1 MENVEKE
8 TSIRLRFDFYRSV
21 VTFGLASLGGE
32 ITLLHTLF
40 TDAPNQSL
48 GYVSIGSL
56 IFACVFVLGAKEA
69 LVRRVSPIPD
79 FQSRLLRGLAN
90 VAITSLKGE
99 WILSFLAGITFGLGL
114 VLFGI
119 FIVLA

>member
-8 TSIRLRFDFYRSV
+8 LSIRLRFDFYRSV

-48 GYVSIGSL
+48 AYLSIGLL

-69 LVRRVSPIPD
+69 LVRRISPIPD
-79 FQSRLLRGLAN
+79 FRNRLMRGMTA
-90 VAITSLKGE
+90 VAVTSLKGE
-99 WILSFLAGITFGLGL
+99 WIMSFLAGIAFGLGL

>member
-8 TSIRLRFDFYRSV
+8 LSIRLRFDFYRSV

-48 GYVSIGSL
+48 AYLSIGLL

-69 LVRRVSPIPD
+69 LVRRISPIPD
-79 FQSRLLRGLAN
+79 FRNRLMRGMTG
-90 VAITSLKGE
+90 VAVTSLKGE
-99 WILSFLAGITFGLGL
+99 WIMSFLAGIAFGLGL

>member
-21 VTFGLASLGGE
+21 VTFGLASLGGD

-48 GYVSIGSL
+48 AYLSIGLL

-69 LVRRVSPIPD
+69 LVRRISPVPD
-79 FQSRLLRGLAN
+79 FRNRLMKGLTRLA
-90 VAITSLKGE
+90 VTSLKGE
-99 WILSFLAGITFGLGL
+99 WIMSFFSGIAFGLGL

>member
-8 TSIRLRFDFYRSV
+8 LSIRLRFEFYRSV

-48 GYVSIGSL
+48 AYVAIGFL

-69 LVRRVSPIPD
+69 LVRRISPIPD
-79 FQSRLLRGLAN
+79 FRNRLLRGLTGIA
-90 VAITSLKGE
+90 VTSLKGE
-99 WILSFLAGITFGLGL
+99 WILSFSAGIAFGMGL

>member
-48 GYVSIGSL
+48 AYLSIGLL

-69 LVRRVSPIPD
+69 LVRRISPVPD
-79 FQSRLLRGLAN
+79 FRNRLMKGLTRLA
-90 VAITSLKGE
+90 VTSLKGE
-99 WILSFLAGITFGLGL
+99 WIMSFFSGIAFGLGL

>member
-1 MENVEKE
+1 MEHVEKE
-8 TSIRLRFDFYRSV
+8 LSIRLRFEFYKSV

-48 GYVSIGSL
+48 AYVSIGFL
-56 IFACVFVLGAKEA
+56 IFACIFVLGAKEA
-69 LVRRVSPIPD
+69 LVRRVSPMPD
-79 FQSRLLRGLAN
+79 FRNRFLRGLTG
-90 VAITSLKGE
+90 VTVTSLKGE
-99 WILSFLAGITFGLGL
+99 WILSTFAGIAFGMGL
-114 VLFGI
+114 ALFGI